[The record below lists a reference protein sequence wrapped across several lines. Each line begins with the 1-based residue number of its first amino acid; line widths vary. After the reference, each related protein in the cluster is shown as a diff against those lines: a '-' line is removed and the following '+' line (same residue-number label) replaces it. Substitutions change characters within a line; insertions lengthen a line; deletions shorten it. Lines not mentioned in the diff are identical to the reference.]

1 MFQDLA
7 LSRIVL
13 AAASVL
19 LVQRRFYFAVAR
31 FATEILMST
40 SSSLTI
46 ASSCAVR
53 TCFVSNRLRIMRH
66 ACRSLGVLM
75 WFMLLFF
82 HVKASPW
89 PETEPRSVE
98 GPCSEHPHLPRT
110 LTMAQTG
117 SNLDIITSTSNI
129 DMQSSPSS
137 NGVSVATHDQVASSS
152 SHAMNGEKLDNIVE
166 MKDVVSE
173 KDQTCKIETTTPY
186 FLKRSHG
193 HGYQYVD
200 TGGSPLET
208 ALLKTPKLS
217 NTGKLSFKHHSG
229 PASLVADDQQEQAV
243 EGSQYFGEE
252 ADINVAIQ
260 LYHRPSTTTDE
271 DAGEFESELRK
282 RRNPSESGSVPGAP
296 SLGHNSIPDS
306 VNSEESLH
314 SPVESSTGFCYLSG
328 ASTTFQGHVQSEMD
342 RLEFVEE
349 GLESDKVSI
358 RGISSDATEH
368 VQVLAAKGSPGGG
381 FASLDAKQL
390 KNNLAKS
397 SIAPISGSPSTGR
410 NGVSSE

>member
-1 MFQDLA
+1 MIPEVQK
-7 LSRIVL
+7 SRDGAHLDAVL
-13 AAASVL
+13 IKPYQGV
-19 LVQRRFYFAVAR
+19 
-31 FATEILMST
+31 IST
-40 SSSLTI
+40 KRVSGPAIMTNKLT
-46 ASSCAVR
+46 
-53 TCFVSNRLRIMRH
+53 TD
-66 ACRSLGVLM
+66 
-75 WFMLLFF
+75 
-82 HVKASPW
+82 
-89 PETEPRSVE
+89 E
-98 GPCSEHPHLPRT
+98 
-110 LTMAQTG
+110 
-117 SNLDIITSTSNI
+117 
-129 DMQSSPSS
+129 
-137 NGVSVATHDQVASSS
+137 VASSS

-217 NTGKLSFKHHSG
+217 NT
-229 PASLVADDQQEQAV
+229 DDQQEQAV